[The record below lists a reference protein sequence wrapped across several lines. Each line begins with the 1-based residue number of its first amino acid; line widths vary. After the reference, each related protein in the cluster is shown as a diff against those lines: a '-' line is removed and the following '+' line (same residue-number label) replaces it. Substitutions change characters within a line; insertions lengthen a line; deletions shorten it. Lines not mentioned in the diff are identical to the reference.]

1 MSNFINVKDLKK
13 WILENDLERETI
25 QGFWEN
31 FNSWKEEYPEEY
43 EETFMEGFKPEKL
56 SIYIK
61 SVSFTI
67 TNYPDEDF
75 NHVVIRLNFEYDD
88 SVIGEYRMV
97 FDYETGEV
105 FDDIFSVY

>member
-1 MSNFINVKDLKK
+1 MSDFINLKNFK
-13 WILENDLERETI
+13 KLIQEKNLEQKTVE
-25 QGFWEN
+25 GFWEN

-43 EETFMEGFKPEKL
+43 IETFKQGFIPEKL
-56 SIYIK
+56 FIYINT
-61 SVSFTI
+61 VNLTI

-88 SVIGEYRMV
+88 SSIGEYRMV